1 MSSRS
6 DDGSSPLIPLSRPF
20 VYFGNTYQQIYV
32 NHNGHLTFNQAWSS
46 YIPYRF
52 PAHSTI
58 DLIAPFWTDLDNQG
72 NGNIFYNQY
81 ISGSVLQQATQD
93 INQYFPNLGFSANLV
108 FIATWDRVAYFPTSG
123 TETTFQVVLISGV
136 PSSFI
141 LMNYG
146 EIAPSQRSIQ
156 GAGYDTIDSTHHF
169 SIPGSFQSN
178 FTTFNYTS
186 NVNVAGRW
194 AFRTDHGSRGCTFN
208 GENNSINTN
217 HRSPIILSCVKNNCS
232 FLK

>member
-20 VYFGNTYQQIYV
+20 VYFGNTYHQIYV

-46 YIPYRF
+46 YTPYSF

-58 DLIAPFWTDLDNQG
+58 DLIAPFWTDLDNRG
-72 NGNIFYNQY
+72 NGNIFYQQY

-108 FIATWDRVAYFPTSG
+108 FIATWDRVAYFPNSG
-123 TETTFQVVLISGV
+123 TETTFQVVLIAGV
-136 PSSFI
+136 QYSFV

-146 EIAPSQRSIQ
+146 PIALAQRSIQ
-156 GAGYDTIDSTHHF
+156 VRRMNAY
-169 SIPGSFQSN
+169 
-178 FTTFNYTS
+178 
-186 NVNVAGRW
+186 
-194 AFRTDHGSRGCTFN
+194 
-208 GENNSINTN
+208 
-217 HRSPIILSCVKNNCS
+217 L
-232 FLK
+232 